1 MKNLLSIEQLTG
13 DEIKDLLALGHRSG
27 VVQMNDYVFS
37 TLNGFKCLFNDM
49 FSCLSQN
56 LNRYII
62 RNQIPFDQCTAEFIF
77 CLRSS
82 WETNLD
88 FFKAN
93 IN

>member
-1 MKNLLSIEQLTG
+1 MHDCLRRTFDRLKSLT
-13 DEIKDLLALGHRSG
+13 DN
-27 VVQMNDYVFS
+27 V
-37 TLNGFKCLFNDM
+37 
-49 FSCLSQN
+49 FSCLCQN

-88 FFKAN
+88 FFKTN